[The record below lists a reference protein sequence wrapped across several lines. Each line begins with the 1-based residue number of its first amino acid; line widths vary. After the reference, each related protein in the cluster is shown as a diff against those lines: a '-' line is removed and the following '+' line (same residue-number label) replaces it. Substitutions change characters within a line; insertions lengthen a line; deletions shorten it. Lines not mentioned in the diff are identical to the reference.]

1 MTALPTAPELTV
13 VMLPLPKSAIGNLAD
28 LEEGQIALSGF
39 VVQRDAGLH
48 VRRSQLEAATDFPSF
63 VNRVVASG
71 LYFRALDYA
80 QLVSLLYDEPPGR
93 AEDGED
99 EVYLAADITAFRPE
113 RQVLYKALAIEGD
126 QAVYLFEPLYSEADA
141 EQATTE
147 QETTAHQVGSGHGQA
162 CSEQRI
168 YLDIDEFIVSA
179 WRQGVRFG
187 LDIAAVCEGIELDR
201 PERRV
206 VARSRPCV
214 PGKNAEICEQAPG
227 LHRNNAPR
235 RVVGDR
241 VDLRQFETRY
251 PQVAAGIR
259 LVMKTA
265 RTLGQDGRDIS
276 GEALP
281 APLPKDFD
289 LQELAGAGTCV
300 SREKDGE
307 YLLASV
313 CGFLNIDRRSNQF
326 SVADRIVS
334 HEGVSA
340 RTTGDLLLTGD
351 EYEQHGE
358 IQEKRIVQCR
368 SITAYADVFGKIISS
383 GGLVRL
389 KRNLVGGSASNAG
402 GDIMIDGI
410 ASGSTLIAQHGCI
423 NVQRA
428 DHCLIIGQQVIIG
441 HATSCD
447 IVADELKLDI
457 SEACAL
463 AGKNIHVG
471 LARSRREVDSV
482 LLLRLPDLSSQDAQI
497 AVLQTKRAAL
507 EAALADHR
515 AGMDAL
521 RGDQGLARYLL
532 LGGKLRRHEV
542 SLNPEQHL
550 AWRRLSVLVAPA
562 LRTLSQL
569 ADLVKEQDAGLNAL
583 RAQIAD
589 LLAAREQS
597 CSGLACSV
605 DRIDGE
611 TRVAALLLRLADTPL
626 SELPG
631 KDLKVRLRRS
641 DAATKLLFTGSTGTF
656 SWTYRP
662 PLT

>member
-1 MTALPTAPELTV
+1 MTALPTDPEPTV
-13 VMLPLPKSAIGNLAD
+13 VMLPVPKSAIGNLAD

-39 VVQRDAGLH
+39 VVQRDTGLH
-48 VRRSQLEAATDFPSF
+48 VKRSQLEAATDFPSF
-63 VNRVVASG
+63 VNRVVTSG
-71 LYFRALDYA
+71 LYFRALDYP
-80 QLVSLLYDEPPGR
+80 QLISLLYDEPAGR
-93 AEDGED
+93 GDDADD

-113 RQVLYKALAIEGD
+113 RQLLYKTLAIADDE
-126 QAVYLFEPLYSEADA
+126 AVYLFEPLYSEADA
-141 EQATTE
+141 DQATAA
-147 QETTAHQVGSGHGQA
+147 QETNGQQAGSGSGLP
-162 CSEQRI
+162 SPEQRL

-187 LDIAAVCEGIELDR
+187 IDVAAVYEGIELER

-214 PGKNAEICEQAPG
+214 PGKNAELSEQAPG

-259 LVMKTA
+259 LVKKTA
-265 RTLGQDGRDIS
+265 RTLGQDGRGIS
-276 GEALP
+276 GEVLP

-289 LQELAGAGTCV
+289 LQALAGAGTCV
-300 SREKDGE
+300 SREQDGE
-307 YLLASV
+307 FLLASV

-326 SVADRIVS
+326 SVTDKIVS

-351 EYEQHGE
+351 GYEQHGE

-368 SITAYADVFGKIISS
+368 SITAYADVFGRIISS

-389 KRNLVGGSASNAG
+389 KRNLVGGSASNEG
-402 GDIMIDGI
+402 GDIMIEGI

-423 NVQRA
+423 NVHRA
-428 DHCLIIGQQVIIG
+428 DHCLIIGQQVIVG

-447 IVADELKLDI
+447 IVADELTLDV

-463 AGKNIHVG
+463 AGKTIHVG
-471 LARSRREVDSV
+471 LARSRREVDNV
-482 LLLRLPDLSSQDAQI
+482 LLMLLPDLSRQGAQI
-497 AVLQTKRAAL
+497 AVLQMQRAAL
-507 EAALADHR
+507 ETALADHR
-515 AGMDAL
+515 AGMDVL
-521 RGDQGLARYLL
+521 RGEKDLARYLL

-569 ADLVKEQDAGLNAL
+569 ADLVKEQDAQLHAL
-583 RAQIAD
+583 GEQID
-589 LLAAREQS
+589 ELLATREQS
-597 CSGLACSV
+597 CSDLACTV
-605 DRIDGE
+605 ERIDGE
-611 TRVAALLLRLADTPL
+611 TRVAALLLRLTDTPL
-626 SELPG
+626 SALPG
-631 KDLKVRLRRS
+631 KDLKARLRRT
-641 DAATKLLFTGSTGTF
+641 DAATKLLFAGSSGNF
-656 SWTYRP
+656 SWVYRP
-662 PLT
+662 SSE